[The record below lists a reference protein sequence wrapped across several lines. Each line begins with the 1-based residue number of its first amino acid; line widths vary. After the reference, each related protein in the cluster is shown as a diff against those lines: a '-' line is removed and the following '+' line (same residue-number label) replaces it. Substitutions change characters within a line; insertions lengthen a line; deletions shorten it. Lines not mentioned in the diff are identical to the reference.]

1 MQTSMESNKD
11 VPFSNRKDAGHLIM
25 MYIHRNMN
33 MNIHVNYDILNIN
46 MNRIVQ
52 YEHANEYE

>member
-1 MQTSMESNKD
+1 MESNKD

-46 MNRIVQ
+46 INRIVQ